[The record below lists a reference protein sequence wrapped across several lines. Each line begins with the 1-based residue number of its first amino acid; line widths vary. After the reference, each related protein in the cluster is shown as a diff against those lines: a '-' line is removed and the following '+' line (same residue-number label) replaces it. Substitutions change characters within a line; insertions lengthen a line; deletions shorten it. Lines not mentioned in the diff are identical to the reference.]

1 MWRYHTMTLS
11 SLPTLLQPLI
21 EKIGWDRMLKREK
34 LMLGGLI
41 LFTVSILLFHFLFSP
56 LLESR
61 KRLNNS
67 IGIKK
72 TDLLQIHDLQK
83 EYQALQHQTG
93 DIQERI
99 SKRPKDFTLFA
110 FIELQAAKAKIKE
123 QISYLKPSEIKGDS
137 PLKESRVDMKLQ
149 RINLDD
155 LVNFL
160 KGLESPKD
168 VVFINRISI
177 QEHGKDEGYINAV
190 IQIITFR
197 EA

>member
-1 MWRYHTMTLS
+1 MTLS

-21 EKIGWDRMLKREK
+21 EKIGWERMVKREK
-34 LMLGGLI
+34 IMLAGLV
-41 LFTVSILLFHFLFSP
+41 LFAGSVLLFHFLFSP
-56 LLESR
+56 LLDSR
-61 KRLNNS
+61 QRLKNS
-67 IGIKK
+67 ISVKE
-72 TDLLQIHDLQK
+72 TELQQIRDLQK

-99 SKRPKDFTLFA
+99 SNRPKAFTLFS
-110 FIELQAAKAKIKE
+110 FIELQAAEAKIKE
-123 QISYLKPSEIKGDS
+123 QISYLKPSEIEGES
-137 PLKESRVDMKLQ
+137 ALKESRVDMKLQ

-177 QEHGKDEGYINAV
+177 QEHGKDEGYVNAV